1 MLYRMMPSPVSDVG
15 RGLDDKPP
23 RILDTAHDPRAR
35 TVAQA
40 VAEIQ
45 GVERVLLFGSRAR
58 GDYRPHSDIDL
69 LVVVPPHQRRPDT
82 IGEIADRAVRRGYG
96 DWGPDVD
103 VTILASDFFEF
114 MQHGLN
120 HVAAQAARDGVTT
133 RGFRYRPPT
142 GGEQVPKPSD
152 EHRSRETMERAWT
165 ARRNLLAMRLIFQ
178 AGSEAFPEPA
188 AWESEMG
195 EKAQHALEHACKAVI
210 AAHGRAFPHT
220 HTLESLHQYVR
231 NLVPRLT
238 LTADLE
244 GLSDFAG
251 PEAYGNPDLEQD
263 PETMVQAVIAD
274 MEAMLNH
281 CGRMGGFDPW
291 TFTKDDYRRT

>member
-1 MLYRMMPSPVSDVG
+1 M
-15 RGLDDKPP
+15 
-23 RILDTAHDPRAR
+23 
-35 TVAQA
+35 
-40 VAEIQ
+40 
-45 GVERVLLFGSRAR
+45 
-58 GDYRPHSDIDL
+58 
-69 LVVVPPHQRRPDT
+69 
-82 IGEIADRAVRRGYG
+82 
-96 DWGPDVD
+96 D

-142 GGEQVPKPSD
+142 GGEQTPNPSN
-152 EHRSRETMERAWT
+152 EHRSREAMERAWT
-165 ARRNLLAMRLIFQ
+165 ARRNLTSMQLGFRL
-178 AGSEAFPEPA
+178 GPEDYPEPA

-210 AAHGRAFPHT
+210 TAHGRAFPHT
-220 HTLESLHQYVR
+220 HTLEPLHQNVR
-231 NLVPRLT
+231 NLAPCLT

-263 PETMVQAVIAD
+263 PETMVQAVTAD
-274 MEAMLNH
+274 VEAMLNH

>member
-1 MLYRMMPSPVSDVG
+1 MLDRMLPSPVSDVE
-15 RGLDDKPP
+15 RGLDEKSPH
-23 RILDTAHDPRAR
+23 ILDTAHDPRAR

-58 GDYRPHSDIDL
+58 GDHLPHSDIDL
-69 LVVVPPHQRRPDT
+69 LVVVPADRKRPEA
-82 IGEIADRAVRRGYG
+82 IEEVADRAVLRGYG
-96 DWGPDVD
+96 NWGPGVD

-120 HVAAQAARDGVTT
+120 HVAAQAARDGITT
-133 RGFRYRPPT
+133 MGFKYRPPT
-142 GGEQVPKPSD
+142 GGEQAPNPSD
-152 EHRSRETMERAWT
+152 EHRSREAMERAWT

-263 PETMVQAVIAD
+263 PETMVQAVTAD
-274 MEAMLNH
+274 VEAMLNH